1 MSMEQRITTL
11 EEVSQLLVSAQRDM
25 NAALRRF
32 RAAQARYE
40 EAMTE
45 VGQILDRQDD
55 IIQALVAYLPISQA
69 EIVRLDSCIDA
80 IEGA

>member
-1 MSMEQRITTL
+1 MSMEQRLTTV
-11 EEVSQLLVSAQRDM
+11 EEVSRLLISAQRDM

-45 VGQILDRQDD
+45 VGEILDRQDE
-55 IIQALVAYLPISQA
+55 IIQALVAYLPIT
-69 EIVRLDSCIDA
+69 
-80 IEGA
+80 

>member
-1 MSMEQRITTL
+1 MSVEQRITTL
-11 EEVSQLLVSAQRDM
+11 EEVSQLLISAQRDM

-69 EIVRLDSCIDA
+69 EIVRLDSRIDA

>member
-1 MSMEQRITTL
+1 MSMEQRLTTV
-11 EEVSQLLVSAQRDM
+11 EEVSRLLISAQRDM

-45 VGQILDRQDD
+45 VGEILDRQDE
-55 IIQALVAYLPISQA
+55 IIQALVAYLPITQA
-69 EIVRLDSCIDA
+69 EIVRLDKRIDA
-80 IEGA
+80 IE